1 MTWNGAEEALNFAT
15 NSGIKFIKPAALESL
30 LHGEDY
36 TWKREARLYE
46 E

>member
-1 MTWNGAEEALNFAT
+1 MKWNGAEEALNFAT
-15 NSGIKFIKPAALESL
+15 NSGIKFIKATTLESL
-30 LHGEDY
+30 LHDEDY